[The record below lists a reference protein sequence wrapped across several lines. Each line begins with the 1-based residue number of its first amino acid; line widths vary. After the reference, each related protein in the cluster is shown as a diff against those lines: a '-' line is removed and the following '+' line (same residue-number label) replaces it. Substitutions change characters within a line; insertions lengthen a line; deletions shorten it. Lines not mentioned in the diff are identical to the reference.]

1 LADVVFLHQPT
12 FFMHPAKR
20 IFRII
25 SNKYLIAV
33 TVFAVLM
40 LFVDRNDV
48 FVQRQR
54 KKQLDDLLASK
65 KFYQNEI
72 EKTQKALSSL
82 SDNPTSLEK
91 YARENYLMKKDN
103 EDIFIVDSTTNDEK
117 K

>member
-1 LADVVFLHQPT
+1 MQTV
-12 FFMHPAKR
+12 KG

-25 SNKYLIAV
+25 SNKYFIAV

-40 LFVDRNDV
+40 LFVDRNDI

-54 KKQLDDLLASK
+54 KKQLDDLLARK
-65 KFYQNEI
+65 KFYEAEI
-72 EKTQKALSSL
+72 EKTKKSLSGL
-82 SDNPTSLEK
+82 SDNSSSLEK